1 MTLRDLVSS
10 RLRALGDA
18 ERAVAQQRYLKTDQP
33 IFGVTRPA
41 FKIAM
46 REIAKERPPADRG
59 AWERDVVE
67 LWAGPERDL
76 RWAAVFWARAFRR
89 RRFVDLATAPLW
101 ERMVREG
108 AWWDLVDE
116 IAVKVVGQL
125 ANDERQAM
133 RQVLLRWIEDPDL
146 WVRRTAI
153 LAQHDHRE
161 ATDVE
166 LLLDFCR
173 RQASDK
179 SFWIRKAIGWALRQH
194 AKTDPDIVR
203 AFLAEQGDRLS
214 GLSRRE
220 ASRHLLH
227 RRGGAP

>member
-1 MTLRDLVSS
+1 MGPAVTLRDLVSS
-10 RLRALGDA
+10 RLRALGDP

-41 FKIAM
+41 FKIVM
-46 REIAKERPPADRG
+46 RDIVRERPPVDRE

-76 RWAAVFWARAFRR
+76 RWAAVSWARAFRR
-89 RRFVDLATAPLW
+89 RRFVDLATVPLW
-101 ERMVREG
+101 ERMVWEG

-125 ANDERQAM
+125 VADEREAM
-133 RQVLLRWIEDPDL
+133 RPVLRRWIEDPDL

-153 LAQHDHRE
+153 LAQHDHKE
-161 ATDVE
+161 ATEVD

-194 AKTDPDIVR
+194 AKTDPDVVR
-203 AFLAEQGDRLS
+203 AFLSEQGDRLS

-220 ASRHLLH
+220 AARHL
-227 RRGGAP
+227 